1 MSTHLSEDELI
12 LHYYGETDRADEGRV
27 ASHLASCEECRFANQ
42 QLRRVMT
49 LVDSAAP
56 VEAPLGFERTAWARL
71 EPALADKTWRGSLGR
86 WTELVR
92 RRSAQ
97 REGGSAERGG
107 GWALAGGVAA
117 LVLAAFVAGRYTGSE
132 PSGVTRVA
140 SPVAEIATERV
151 LQTAVGDHLDRTQM
165 MLSEL
170 ANADTDH
177 ADVFAAEQE
186 RAADLVAVNRLI
198 RASVEQSGDAAV
210 ADVLEDLE
218 RLLLEIA
225 NAPADASSNE
235 LTGLQSRIT
244 TEDLLFRVRVIASEM
259 RQRTLN
265 DREAGDRVPAKKMPT
280 S

>member
-1 MSTHLSEDELI
+1 MTTHLSEDDLI
-12 LHYYGETDRADEGRV
+12 LHYYGETDRAEEARV
-27 ASHLASCEECRFANQ
+27 ASHLTSCAECQSADQ
-42 QLRRVMT
+42 QLRRVMM

-71 EPALADKTWRGSLGR
+71 EPMLD
-86 WTELVR
+86 ENLVHR
-92 RRSAQ
+92 RAKRA
-97 REGGSAERGG
+97 GGFFWFPQ
-107 GWALAGGVAA
+107 WALAGGVAA
-117 LVLAAFVAGRYTGSE
+117 LVLAAFVAGRFTSD
-132 PSGVTRVA
+132 PSGVTPGG
-140 SPVAEIATERV
+140 SPVAEIATDRV
-151 LQTAVGDHLDRTQM
+151 LQTAVGDHLERTQM
-165 MLSEL
+165 MLVEL
-170 ANADTDH
+170 ANADSDH
-177 ADVFAAEQE
+177 SDVFAAEQE

-198 RASVEQSGDAAV
+198 RTSVEQSGNAAV

-225 NAPADASSNE
+225 NAPADATSNE

-265 DREAGDRVPAKKMPT
+265 DREAGDRVPQKKMPT